1 MNFKINFAYLFL
13 FLSVLFWAGN
23 FIVGKYASYY
33 QIPPWSGNFYR
44 WFFAWLILLP
54 FTFTEIISKKNYI
67 LENYKFYILLGIT
80 SVTIFNSIVYYSLNF
95 TQVISGVL
103 MISTIPVMIMFISS
117 ILKIERTNIF
127 QILGVICSFIG
138 VILIITKANFDLLVN
153 LDFNKGDLT
162 MVIAMLSWA
171 TYSALLKKRK
181 HELSQLSLL
190 EVIITFGLIFLI
202 PIYITEY
209 SLGFEITLN
218 KPFILVLIYVVLFP
232 GLAAF
237 ICWIKGISLIGPNRS
252 GVFLHLMP
260 ILSALMAMIIFKEKF
275 MLYHLLGA
283 FFILSGIILSNR
295 KSTNALSSYFRRLS
309 KYITA
314 VCRFK
319 KTILKV

>member
-13 FLSVLFWAGN
+13 FLAVLFWAGN

-33 QIPPWSGNFYR
+33 QIPPFSLNFYR

-54 FTFTEIISKKNYI
+54 FTFKEIISKKNYI

-127 QILGVICSFIG
+127 QILGVICSFVG
-138 VILIITKANFDLLVN
+138 VILIITKANLDLLVN

-295 KSTNALSSYFRRLS
+295 KSTNA
-309 KYITA
+309 
-314 VCRFK
+314 
-319 KTILKV
+319 

>member
-33 QIPPWSGNFYR
+33 QIPPFSLNFYR

-54 FTFTEIISKKNYI
+54 FTFKEIISKKNYI

-127 QILGVICSFIG
+127 QILGVICSFVG

-162 MVIAMLSWA
+162 MVLAMLSWA

-295 KSTNALSSYFRRLS
+295 KSTNA
-309 KYITA
+309 
-314 VCRFK
+314 
-319 KTILKV
+319 